1 MEGEVPGVC
10 GGDGV
15 GHGTAGVL
23 EHWRG
28 NRGGKRRRRRK
39 VLSISRGKRVRRI
52 TKLLFIRMY
61 VILPA

>member
-28 NRGGKRRRRRK
+28 NCGGKRRRRK
-39 VLSISRGKRVRRI
+39 VLFVSRGKQVRRI